1 MKTLKLTQT
10 MFAVIAGVAI
20 STAVPAF
27 AQENKDLA
35 TVYGHVT
42 NPAGFPQSAGEVS
55 FTVDVNEPE
64 DKMRM
69 TNVTKLDANG
79 DYKAVG
85 VLPGKTYFVYVMQD
99 GKRLDRQQITP
110 KIGDNL
116 KLDFDMSREEYLKA
130 MTPEQKKALED
141 YKKNASAAMSANK
154 VVGTLNATLKSVR
167 ADLDAAKPAAGKP
180 EPGDTSKDVAD
191 MKAALA
197 QKPEESVLWIVYG
210 DTLSAQGDHLA
221 YADKQAHKSIM
232 SDDDVIKAYTDAA
245 DAYQKGVDFNKA
257 SKKPTPADQA
267 VALNSLGNTYAKLGK
282 VQDAQTAFEGAVALD
297 PTKAGMYYNNEAAIL
312 INNQQNDG
320 ALAAADKAIAADPNR
335 ADPYYIKGKVLIA
348 KATFDNKTQKLV
360 PPDGCVDAY
369 QHFLAIAPPDD
380 KKIPEVKEI
389 LAALGEKIDTKYNAN
404 QKKK

>member
-85 VLPGKTYFVYVMQD
+85 VLPGKSYFVYVMQD

-141 YKKNASAAMSANK
+141 
-154 VVGTLNATLKSVR
+154 
-167 ADLDAAKPAAGKP
+167 
-180 EPGDTSKDVAD
+180 
-191 MKAALA
+191 
-197 QKPEESVLWIVYG
+197 
-210 DTLSAQGDHLA
+210 
-221 YADKQAHKSIM
+221 
-232 SDDDVIKAYTDAA
+232 
-245 DAYQKGVDFNKA
+245 
-257 SKKPTPADQA
+257 
-267 VALNSLGNTYAKLGK
+267 
-282 VQDAQTAFEGAVALD
+282 
-297 PTKAGMYYNNEAAIL
+297 
-312 INNQQNDG
+312 
-320 ALAAADKAIAADPNR
+320 
-335 ADPYYIKGKVLIA
+335 
-348 KATFDNKTQKLV
+348 
-360 PPDGCVDAY
+360 
-369 QHFLAIAPPDD
+369 
-380 KKIPEVKEI
+380 
-389 LAALGEKIDTKYNAN
+389 
-404 QKKK
+404 